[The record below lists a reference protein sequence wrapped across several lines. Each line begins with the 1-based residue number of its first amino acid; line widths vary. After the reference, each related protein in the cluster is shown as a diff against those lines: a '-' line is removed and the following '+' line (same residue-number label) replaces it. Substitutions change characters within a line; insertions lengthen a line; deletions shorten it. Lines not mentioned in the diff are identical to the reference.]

1 MVGALC
7 ERKPKEL
14 KLQIKT
20 EEALQIRRFCSS
32 RARILKLIDFCS
44 ARFLGDEHDVVVKD
58 KELYS
63 GKGDAGRSEEE
74 VLSFGT

>member
-7 ERKPKEL
+7 ERKLKEL

-20 EEALQIRRFCSS
+20 EEALQIRFCSS
-32 RARILKLIDFCS
+32 RAHIFKLIDFCS